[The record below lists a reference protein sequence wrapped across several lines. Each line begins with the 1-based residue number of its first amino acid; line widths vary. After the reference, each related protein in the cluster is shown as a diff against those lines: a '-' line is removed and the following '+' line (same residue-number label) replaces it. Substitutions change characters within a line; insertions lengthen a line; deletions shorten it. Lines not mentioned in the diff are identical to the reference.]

1 MSDGAAGRGIRIADV
16 LRSIVAKGAS
26 DIHLQAGAPPHMRV
40 DGELY
45 PFEGVPTLTPEQTEQ
60 IALAMMSEPQRELF
74 RHRHEVDFAFT
85 IPNVARFRCNV
96 LRQRGSVGVVMRVI
110 RDAIPSFESLG
121 LPGTVV
127 MELASQ
133 PRGLVLVTGPTGSG
147 KTTTLAAM
155 VDFVNRRFAKNIIT
169 IEDPIEILHRNQK
182 SLVIQREIGLDTADF
197 VGALKYAMRQDPDVI
212 MVGEMRDKETVEV
225 AISAAQTG
233 HLVLSTLHT
242 LDTIRTVNRIID
254 FFPPHERDQ
263 IRILLAESLLGIFS
277 QRLLPRADAAGRAL
291 ALEVLINTP
300 LIRDYIKDEEKTPL
314 IKEALMQDNLRGMQT
329 FDQHLVELYLA
340 GRISM
345 DDATFAA
352 TSPHEFRLMV
362 TQRQGGIGIE
372 ELDEVRMLRK
382 SRGGLTH

>member
-1 MSDGAAGRGIRIADV
+1 MSDGTSRGVRIAD
-16 LRSIVAKGAS
+16 LLKTIVARGAS

-40 DGELY
+40 DGELQPY
-45 PFEGVPTLTPEQTEQ
+45 EGVPPLTPEQTEQ
-60 IALAMMSEPQRELF
+60 IALAMMSESQRDLF
-74 RHRHEVDFAFT
+74 RHRHEVDFAFN
-85 IPNVARFRCNV
+85 IPNIARFRCNV
-96 LRQRGSVGVVMRVI
+96 LRQRGSVGIVMRVI
-110 RDAIPSFESLG
+110 RDAIPSFEALG
-121 LPGTVV
+121 LPNAVV
-127 MELASQ
+127 TELASQ

-182 SLVIQREIGLDTADF
+182 SLVVQREIGLDTSDF

-212 MVGEMRDKETVEV
+212 MVGEIRDKETVEA

-233 HLVLSTLHT
+233 HLVFSTLHT
-242 LDTIRTVNRIID
+242 LDSIRTVNRIVD
-254 FFPPHERDQ
+254 FFPPYERDQ
-263 IRILLAESLLGIFS
+263 IRILLADSLLGILS
-277 QRLLPRADAAGRAL
+277 QRLLPRADGPGRVL
-291 ALEVLINTP
+291 SVEVLVNTP

-340 GRISM
+340 GRITLE
-345 DDATFAA
+345 DATFMA

-362 TQRQGGIGIE
+362 TQQ
-372 ELDEVRMLRK
+372 
-382 SRGGLTH
+382 RGGLAVDEERQFDNLVQMRGPLG

>member
-1 MSDGAAGRGIRIADV
+1 MSDIDAAGRGVRIADV
-16 LRSIVAKGAS
+16 LRNMVSKGAS

-40 DGELY
+40 DGELF

-60 IALAMMSEPQRELF
+60 IALAMMSESQRELF

-96 LRQRGSVGVVMRVI
+96 LHQRGSVGVVMRVI
-110 RDAIPSFESLG
+110 RDAIPSFETLG
-121 LPGTVV
+121 LPGSVV
-127 MELASQ
+127 SELSSQ

-155 VDFVNRRFAKNIIT
+155 VDFVNRRFARNIIT

-182 SLVIQREIGLDTADF
+182 SLVIQREVGLDTADF
-197 VGALKYAMRQDPDVI
+197 EGALKFAMRQDPDVI
-212 MVGEMRDKETVEV
+212 MVGEMRDRETVEA

-233 HLVLSTLHT
+233 HLVFSTLHT

-263 IRILLAESLLGIFS
+263 IRILLAESLLGILS
-277 QRLLPRADAAGRAL
+277 QRLLPRADGSGRVL
-291 ALEVLINTP
+291 ALELLINTP
-300 LIRDYIKDEEKTPL
+300 LIRDYIKDEDKTPL

-329 FDQHLVELYLA
+329 FDQHLVELYLTGA
-340 GRISM
+340 ISLQ
-345 DDATFAA
+345 DATYMA
-352 TSPHEFRLMV
+352 TSPHELRLMI
-362 TQRQGGIGIE
+362 TQRQGGIGGE
-372 ELDEVRMLRK
+372 ELNEVASGIRQHGPL
-382 SRGGLTH
+382 G